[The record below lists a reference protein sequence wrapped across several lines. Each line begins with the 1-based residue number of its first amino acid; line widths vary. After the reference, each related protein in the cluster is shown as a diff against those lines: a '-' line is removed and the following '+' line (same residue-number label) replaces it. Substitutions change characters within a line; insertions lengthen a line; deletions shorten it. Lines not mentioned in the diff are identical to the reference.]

1 MILVQV
7 TYLVW
12 YAATWIPA
20 QTSGWWLVARGV
32 VTAAALAV
40 WPNYETG
47 LTTIGYLCFFIDAAC
62 IWGAILYSDPRIMEE
77 SQ

>member
-1 MILVQV
+1 MILLQ
-7 TYLVW
+7 TAYLVW

-20 QTSGWWLVARGV
+20 QTSGWWLVARGA

-47 LTTIGYLCFFIDAAC
+47 LTTIGYLCFAIDFAS
-62 IWGAILYSDPRIMEE
+62 IFGALVYNDPRIMEK